1 MSADLWMLLAF
12 AGLLIAGVPVAFSLG
27 LAGAVGILSGLSPA
41 MLATLGTNTYNS
53 IAKYPLIAI
62 PLFILTGLIFERS
75 GVALRLVRF
84 AQALIGPR
92 HGGLALVA
100 VLVCMIMGG
109 MSGSGPADAAA
120 VAMVMLPSMT
130 KAGYPRP
137 FSATLIAA
145 SASTAIL
152 IPPSVALILY
162 SIVVPGVDLRALF
175 AAGLFPGVL
184 AGLALLVP
192 ALLVSK
198 RYGWEGRGWEGR
210 GWEGGAP
217 VAGAE
222 RLGVGETFKQALPA
236 LFAPVLILGGL
247 RSGLFTP
254 TEAAVVAVAYGVV
267 IGLFVTRELGWRDL
281 WALFG
286 EAAVISGV
294 VMLIIALAGIFA
306 WAGTMLGTFRH
317 LAEWIISLSDSGV
330 VLLVLVMLA
339 VLAAGMLLDAISI
352 YLIMMPILIPVM
364 QHFEWNPVWFGILLA
379 MNIAI
384 GQFTPPVAVNLMVT
398 TEVAKIRLEQTVG
411 WALLFVAAMAGA
423 LALVAVFPEIALW
436 LPRVLGYNV
445 G

>member
-1 MSADLWMLLAF
+1 MSPDLWMLLAF
-12 AGLLIAGVPVAFSLG
+12 AGFLIAGVPVAFSLA
-27 LAGAVGILSGLSPA
+27 LAGATGILAGLSPA

-130 KAGYPRP
+130 KAGYPKP

-175 AAGLFPGVL
+175 AAGLFPGIL

-192 ALLVSK
+192 ALIVSR
-198 RYGWEGRGWEGR
+198 RYGWEGRN
-210 GWEGGAP
+210 WEGGMS

-222 RLGVGETFKQALPA
+222 RLRVGETFKQALPA
-236 LFAPVLILGGL
+236 LFAPILILGGL

-411 WALLFVAAMAGA
+411 WALLFVMAMAGA

-436 LPRVLGYNV
+436 LPRTLGYNV

>member
-1 MSADLWMLLAF
+1 MTPDIWMILAF
-12 AGLLIAGVPVAFSLG
+12 AGFLIAGVPVAFSLA
-27 LAGAVGILSGLSPA
+27 LAGSVGIVAGLSPD

-130 KAGYPRP
+130 KAGYPKP

-175 AAGLFPGVL
+175 AAGLFPGIL

-192 ALLVSK
+192 AMIVAK
-198 RYGWEGRGWEGR
+198 RYGWEGT
-210 GWEGGAP
+210 P

-222 RLGVGETFKQALPA
+222 TLTVRTTFRQALPA

-254 TEAAVVAVAYGVV
+254 TEAAVVAVAYGTIV
-267 IGLFVTRELGWRDL
+267 GLFLTKELSLRDL
-281 WALFG
+281 WELLG
-286 EAAVISGV
+286 EAAIISGV

-317 LAEWIISLSDSGV
+317 LAEWIIGLTDNGIL
-330 VLLVLVMLA
+330 LLVLVMLA
-339 VLAAGMLLDAISI
+339 VLVAGMLLDAISI
-352 YLIMMPILIPVM
+352 YLIMMPVLIPVM

-398 TEVAKIRLEQTVG
+398 TEVAKIRLEETLG
-411 WALLFVAAMAGA
+411 WALLFVVAMGCA
-423 LALVAVFPEIALW
+423 LALVAIFPSIALW
-436 LPRVLGYNV
+436 LPSVLGYNI
-445 G
+445 

>member
-1 MSADLWMLLAF
+1 MSPDLWMLLAF

-27 LAGAVGILSGLSPA
+27 LAGAAGILAGLSPA

-130 KAGYPRP
+130 KAGYPKP

-175 AAGLFPGVL
+175 AAGLFPGIL

-192 ALLVSK
+192 ALIVSK
-198 RYGWEGRGWEGR
+198 RYGWEGR

-222 RLGVGETFKQALPA
+222 RLRVGETFRQALPA

-267 IGLFVTRELGWRDL
+267 VGLFVTRELGVRDL

-330 VLLVLVMLA
+330 LLLVLIMLA

-398 TEVAKIRLEQTVG
+398 TEVAKIRLEQTLG
-411 WALLFVAAMAGA
+411 WALLFVVAMAGA

-436 LPRVLGYNV
+436 LPRTLGYNV

>member
-1 MSADLWMLLAF
+1 MSADAWMILAF
-12 AGLLIAGVPVAFSLG
+12 AGLLIAGVPVAFSLA
-27 LAGAVGILSGLSPA
+27 LSGAVGIMVGLSPD
-41 MLATLGTNTYNS
+41 MLATMGTNTYNS

-62 PLFILTGLIFERS
+62 PLFILTGLIFERA
-75 GVALRLVRF
+75 GVAIRLVRF

-100 VLVCMIMGG
+100 VLVCMMMGG

-130 KAGYPRP
+130 KAGYPKP

-175 AAGLFPGVL
+175 AAGLFPGIL

-192 ALLVSK
+192 AMLVS
-198 RYGWEGRGWEGR
+198 RQRGWEGSPSST
-210 GWEGGAP
+210 GGEG
-217 VAGAE
+217 VE
-222 RLGVGETFKQALPA
+222 RLSIRTTFRQALPA

-254 TEAAVVAVAYGVV
+254 TEAAVVAVAYGAAV
-267 IGLFVTRELGWRDL
+267 GLLLTREMTLKDL
-281 WALFG
+281 WELLG
-286 EAAVISGV
+286 EAAIISGV

-317 LAEWIISLSDSGV
+317 LAEWIIGLTDNGV
-330 VLLVLVMLA
+330 LLLVLVMLA
-339 VLAAGMLLDAISI
+339 VLIAGMLLDAISI

-411 WALLFVAAMAGA
+411 WALLFVLAMAAA
-423 LALVAVFPEIALW
+423 LALVALFPGIALW
-436 LPRVLGYNV
+436 LPTILGYNV
-445 G
+445 

>member
-1 MSADLWMLLAF
+1 MTPDLWMLVTFLAF
-12 AGLLIAGVPVAFSLG
+12 LLVGVPVAFSLG
-27 LAGAVGILSGLSPA
+27 LSGAVGIIAGLPPSMLS
-41 MLATLGTNTYNS
+41 TLGTNTYNS
-53 IAKYPLIAI
+53 VAKYPLIAI

-75 GVALRLVRF
+75 GVAARLVRF

-92 HGGLALVA
+92 HGGLAVVA

-120 VAMVMLPSMT
+120 VAMVMLPSMAR
-130 KAGYPRP
+130 AGYPKP

-175 AAGLFPGVL
+175 AAGLFPGIL
-184 AGLALLVP
+184 AGLSLLIP
-192 ALLVSK
+192 ALWLS
-198 RYGWEGRGWEGR
+198 RRHGWEKPDG
-210 GWEGGAP
+210 
-217 VAGAE
+217 VE
-222 RLGVGETFKQALPA
+222 RPPLGESFRQAIPA

-267 IGLFVTRELGWRDL
+267 IGLWWTRELSLKDL
-281 WALFG
+281 WALLG
-286 EAAVISGV
+286 EAAVISGI

-317 LAEWIISLSDSGV
+317 LAEWVIGLTDNGAL
-330 VLLVLVMLA
+330 LLVLVMLA
-339 VLAAGMLLDAISI
+339 VLAAGMLLNAISI

-364 QHFEWNPVWFGILLA
+364 QHFGWNPVWFGILLA

-398 TEVAKIRLEQTVG
+398 AEVARIRLEQTVG
-411 WALLFVAAMAGA
+411 WALLFVVAMGSA
-423 LALVAVFPEIALW
+423 LAVVALFPEIALW

-445 G
+445 

>member
-1 MSADLWMLLAF
+1 MMSPDLWMLLAF

-27 LAGAVGILSGLSPA
+27 LAGAVGILAGLPPA

-130 KAGYPRP
+130 KAGYPKP

-175 AAGLFPGVL
+175 AAGLFPGIL

-198 RYGWEGRGWEGR
+198 RYGWEGGT
-210 GWEGGAP
+210 P
-217 VAGAE
+217 VEGAE
-222 RLGVGETFKQALPA
+222 RLKVGETFKQALPA

-254 TEAAVVAVAYGVV
+254 TEAAVVALAYGVV
-267 IGLFVTRELGWRDL
+267 IGLFVTREIGLKDL
-281 WALFG
+281 WSLFG
-286 EAAVISGV
+286 KAAVISGV

-306 WAGTMLGTFRH
+306 WAGTMLGTFRD
-317 LAEWIISLSDSGV
+317 LAEWIIALTDNGV
-330 VLLVLVMLA
+330 LLLVLIMLA

-352 YLIMMPILIPVM
+352 YLILMPILIPVL
-364 QHFEWNPVWFGILLA
+364 QHFEWTPVWFGILLA

-411 WALLFVAAMAGA
+411 WALLFVVAMAGA

-436 LPRVLGYNV
+436 LPRTLGYNV

>member
-1 MSADLWMLLAF
+1 MSPDLWMLLAF
-12 AGLLIAGVPVAFSLG
+12 VGLLIAGVPVAFSLG
-27 LAGAVGILSGLSPA
+27 LAGAVGILSGLPPM

-130 KAGYPRP
+130 KAGYPKP

-175 AAGLFPGVL
+175 AAGLFPGIL

-192 ALLVSK
+192 ALLVAK
-198 RYGWEGRGWEGR
+198 RF
-210 GWEGGAP
+210 GWEGGSAAQG
-217 VAGAE
+217 VE
-222 RLGVGETFKQALPA
+222 RLRVGETFKQALPA

-254 TEAAVVAVAYGVV
+254 TEAAVVAVAYGVA

-306 WAGTMLGTFRH
+306 WAGTMLGTFRG
-317 LAEWIISLSDSGV
+317 LAEWIIGLTDNG
-330 VLLVLVMLA
+330 VLLLILIMLA

-352 YLIMMPILIPVM
+352 YLILMPVLIPVM

-398 TEVAKIRLEQTVG
+398 TEVARIRLEQTVG

>member
-1 MSADLWMLLAF
+1 MMSPDLWMLLAF

-27 LAGAVGILSGLSPA
+27 LAGAVGILAGLPPA

-130 KAGYPRP
+130 KAGYPKP

-175 AAGLFPGVL
+175 AAGLFPGIL

-192 ALLVSK
+192 ALIVSK
-198 RYGWEGRGWEGR
+198 CYGWEGGT
-210 GWEGGAP
+210 P
-217 VAGAE
+217 VEGAE
-222 RLGVGETFKQALPA
+222 RLKVGETFKQALPA

-267 IGLFVTRELGWRDL
+267 IGLFVTREIGVRDL
-281 WALFG
+281 WRLFG

-306 WAGTMLGTFRH
+306 WAGTMLGTFRDM
-317 LAEWIISLSDSGV
+317 AQWIIALTDNG
-330 VLLVLVMLA
+330 VLLLILIMLA

-352 YLIMMPILIPVM
+352 YLILMPILIPVM

-411 WALLFVAAMAGA
+411 WALLFVAAMACA

-436 LPRVLGYNV
+436 LPRTLGYNV

>member
-1 MSADLWMLLAF
+1 MTPDLWMLLAF
-12 AGLLIAGVPVAFSLG
+12 AGLLISGVPVAFALG
-27 LAGAVGILSGLSPA
+27 LGGAVGILAGLSPA
-41 MLATLGTNTYNS
+41 MLATLGTNTYNGV
-53 IAKYPLIAI
+53 AKYPLIAI
-62 PLFILTGLIFERS
+62 PLFILTGLIFERA
-75 GVALRLVRF
+75 GVAARLVRF

-92 HGGLALVA
+92 HGGLAVVA

-130 KAGYPRP
+130 RAGYPKP

-175 AAGLFPGVL
+175 AAGLFPGLL
-184 AGLALLVP
+184 AGAALLVP
-192 ALLVSK
+192 ALLLS
-198 RYGWEGRGWEGR
+198 RRHRWEAP
-210 GWEGGAP
+210 GG
-217 VAGAE
+217 VE
-222 RLGVGETFKQALPA
+222 RPALGESFRQALPA
-236 LFAPVLILGGL
+236 LFAPVIILGGL

-254 TEAAVVAVAYGVV
+254 TEAAVVAVAYGALV
-267 IGLFVTRELGWRDL
+267 GLVLTREMRWRDL
-281 WALFG
+281 WELLG

-294 VMLIIALAGIFA
+294 VLLIIALAGIFA

-317 LAEWIISLSDSGV
+317 LAEWIVGLTDNGTL
-330 VLLVLVMLA
+330 LLVLIMLA
-339 VLAAGMLLDAISI
+339 VLLAGMLLDAISI

-364 QHFEWNPVWFGILLA
+364 QHFDWNPVWFGILLA

-411 WALLFVAAMAGA
+411 WALLFVVAMAAA
-423 LALVAVFPEIALW
+423 LALVALFPAIALW
-436 LPRVLGYNV
+436 LPGVLGYNV
-445 G
+445 

>member
-1 MSADLWMLLAF
+1 MSPDVWMILAF
-12 AGLLIAGVPVAFSLG
+12 AGFLVAGVPVAFSLA
-27 LAGAVGILSGLSPA
+27 LSGAVGILAGLSPD

-62 PLFILTGLIFERS
+62 PLFILTGLIFERA

-130 KAGYPRP
+130 KAGYPKP

-175 AAGLFPGVL
+175 AAGLFPGIL
-184 AGLALLVP
+184 AGLSLLLP
-192 ALLVSK
+192 ALWLSR
-198 RYGWEGRGWEGR
+198 RYGWEGGAQGEG
-210 GWEGGAP
+210 
-217 VAGAE
+217 VAE
-222 RLGVGETFKQALPA
+222 RLSVRDTFRQALPA

-254 TEAAVVAVAYGVV
+254 TEAAVVAVAYGALV
-267 IGLFVTRELGWRDL
+267 GLYFTRELSWRDL
-281 WALFG
+281 WELFG

-317 LAEWIISLSDSGV
+317 LAEWVIGLTDNG
-330 VLLVLVMLA
+330 VLLLILVMLA
-339 VLAAGMLLDAISI
+339 VLVAGMLLDAISI

-398 TEVAKIRLEQTVG
+398 TEVAKIRLEHTLG
-411 WALLFVAAMAGA
+411 WALVFVMAMACA
-423 LALVAVFPEIALW
+423 LALVATFPAIALW
-436 LPRVLGYNV
+436 LPTMLGYNV
-445 G
+445 

>member
-1 MSADLWMLLAF
+1 MTPDLWMLVSFLA
-12 AGLLIAGVPVAFSLG
+12 LLVIGVPVAFSLG
-27 LAGAVGILSGLSPA
+27 LSGAVGILAGLSPN
-41 MLATLGTNTYNS
+41 MLATLGTNTWNS
-53 IAKYPLIAI
+53 VAKYPLIAI
-62 PLFILTGLIFERS
+62 PLFILTGLIFERA
-75 GVALRLVRF
+75 GVAARLVRF

-92 HGGLALVA
+92 HGGLAVVA

-130 KAGYPRP
+130 RAGYPRP

-175 AAGLFPGVL
+175 AAGLFPGIL
-184 AGLALLVP
+184 AGLSLLIP
-192 ALLVSK
+192 ALLLS
-198 RYGWEGRGWEGR
+198 RHYGWEDPRE
-210 GWEGGAP
+210 
-217 VAGAE
+217 VE
-222 RLGVGETFKQALPA
+222 RPPLGESFRQAIPA

-267 IGLFVTRELGWRDL
+267 VGLVLTRELSWRDL
-281 WALFG
+281 WELLG
-286 EAAVISGV
+286 EAAVVSGV

-306 WAGTMLGTFRH
+306 WAGTTLGTFRH
-317 LAEWIISLSDSGV
+317 LAEWVIGLSDNGAL
-330 VLLVLVMLA
+330 LLVLIMLA

-364 QHFEWNPVWFGILLA
+364 QHFGWNPVWFGILLA

-411 WALLFVAAMAGA
+411 WALLFVVAMASS
-423 LALVAVFPEIALW
+423 LALVAFFPEIALW

-445 G
+445 